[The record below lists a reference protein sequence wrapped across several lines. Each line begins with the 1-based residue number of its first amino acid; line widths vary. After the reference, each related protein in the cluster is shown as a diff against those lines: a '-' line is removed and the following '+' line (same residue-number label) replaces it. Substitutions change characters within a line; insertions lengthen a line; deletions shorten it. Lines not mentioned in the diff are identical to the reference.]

1 MVLKKT
7 PQGEQRACLKDTHEL
22 FTPSDKRRNES
33 DREMETETK
42 GQTDRR
48 RDRREQWGITLTSM
62 MMMIDIS
69 DAP

>member
-7 PQGEQRACLKDTHEL
+7 PQGEQRACLKDTNEL

-42 GQTDRR
+42 GRTDRQMEGQKG
-48 RDRREQWGITLTSM
+48 EQWGITLTVM
-62 MMMIDIS
+62 VMIDIF
-69 DAP
+69 